1 MSTDMSLFRF
11 FVCST
16 PERRSGDK
24 TLPIIPNEIYLLI
37 FQHLTWDLRMLA
49 RLRRT
54 CKFFANVCLPH
65 MFRVLEFCSIE
76 IPSHANPN
84 MVSFFGQ
91 TLFRQ
96 IAANHPASLTLAK
109 SVQVLRLNNRHADS
123 WTRGLTP
130 NRHLSSISLMTNIH
144 QLELWDCLVDVNH
157 WRTMASLPLLEK
169 LRFSSCEFL
178 LSPPGVK
185 PETTD
190 KLRFSLLEVRFCV
203 GRFRPM
209 VSVDARNLRTLD
221 APLDILLDID
231 FLPQSALTGLVL
243 GGNCRCPG
251 EHPWDL
257 HVIQMRDILERLP
270 DSIQMLSISI
280 FDFVDSIIDG
290 PTDDIL
296 RFIFA
301 SPAWSNFRHLRSLKL
316 EINHYGFREDAET
329 LPPTLDGIAHL
340 TNLQSLTSNPFF
352 VTDLVL
358 TLASLTYISLGQIW
372 I

>member
-1 MSTDMSLFRF
+1 
-11 FVCST
+11 
-16 PERRSGDK
+16 
-24 TLPIIPNEIYLLI
+24 
-37 FQHLTWDLRMLA
+37 
-49 RLRRT
+49 
-54 CKFFANVCLPH
+54 
-65 MFRVLEFCSIE
+65 
-76 IPSHANPN
+76 
-84 MVSFFGQ
+84 
-91 TLFRQ
+91 
-96 IAANHPASLTLAK
+96 
-109 SVQVLRLNNRHADS
+109 
-123 WTRGLTP
+123 
-130 NRHLSSISLMTNIH
+130 MTNIC

-340 TNLQSLTSNPFF
+340 TNLQSLVVECPVCWDDNEPKMPFSDIQPILRDRLGPHSRLTYLHILG
-352 VTDLVL
+352 TDLDLVDGEWSEVHDL
-358 TLASLTYISLGQIW
+358 DCTV
-372 I
+372 